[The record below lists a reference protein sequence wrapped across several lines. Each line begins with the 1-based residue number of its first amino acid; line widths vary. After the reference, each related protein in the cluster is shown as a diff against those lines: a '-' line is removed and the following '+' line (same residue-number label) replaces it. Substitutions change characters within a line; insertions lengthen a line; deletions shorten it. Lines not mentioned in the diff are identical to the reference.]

1 MKRRLRDPPRCYRDI
16 GDNRREDVSHP
27 GVGGGGECAGLFRNF
42 VPNPIPK
49 HRPSGHAASRRHD
62 KNRAMRRDRAKTG
75 CGWFRTSRGT
85 LTRNEAHPRSN
96 YYFPF
101 WCADRL
107 FIPCLRLRAIKRT
120 ARFRCDRFGCG
131 AHHRPTACDRQGASF
146 RCLNPLKAS

>member
-1 MKRRLRDPPRCYRDI
+1 MKRRPAIRL
-16 GDNRREDVSHP
+16 DVIAILIIIWGEAISYS
-27 GVGGGGECAGLFRNF
+27 GGERSVTLSLKSSRNISF
-42 VPNPIPK
+42 I
-49 HRPSGHAASRRHD
+49 ALRRFATTSPRND

-75 CGWFRTSRGT
+75 CGRFRTSRGT

-101 WCADRL
+101 WREDWL

-120 ARFRCDRFGCG
+120 VRFRCDRFGCG
-131 AHHRPTACDRQGASF
+131 AYHRPTTCDRQGASF